1 MKIKEDKEYFG
12 EMIHDWTNEHKNKY
26 VITGLQQGGAS
37 VEKRVGRVAQV
48 RIEAGDFGSD
58 NVLLRHCDDVLQQ
71 HTNQSFWL
79 IPDKFTEY
87 LNECFKGA
95 YLDDCDKYDYTLN
108 EGSPERGFI
117 INSKIKEGES
127 TPMRDIKSAIY
138 GKLSEL

>member
-1 MKIKEDKEYFG
+1 MKLKKDKEYFG
-12 EMIHDWTNEHKNKY
+12 EKIHKWTNEYKNSY
-26 VITGLQQGGAS
+26 VITGLQQGGANID
-37 VEKRVGRVAQV
+37 KRVGRVAQV

-58 NVLLRHCDDVLQQ
+58 NILLRHCDDVLQQ

-87 LNECFKGA
+87 LNECFKGV
-95 YLDDCDKYDYTLN
+95 YLDDSDKYDYTLN
-108 EGSPERGFI
+108 EGFPERGFI
-117 INSKIKEGES
+117 VDSKIKEGES